1 MSVPLLIG
9 RKGTNNMEHDIVFD
23 IETEKSFDEVGG
35 RDHLTD
41 LGVTVVGVYSYS
53 DNSYYAYEAN
63 EFQKLTEVLKG
74 ARRLIGFNIRDFDI
88 PVLAP
93 HVGVNLFSL
102 QMLDLMDDVARGA
115 GFRISLDSLAKATLG
130 AEKSGHGL
138 DAITWWR
145 AGEKEKVKSYCL
157 QDVRLTKDLYEYGS
171 QRGEVYFISKYGG
184 GKVTVP
190 VRWREISQH
199 DVPHLV
205 KRAYDERKTIVVKL
219 LMSSASKENPET
231 RVDVTHID
239 RKSFEG
245 YSHERK
251 ATRTFPFDA
260 VASITL
266 TDHMYLLEQ
275 DVQQTLI

>member
-1 MSVPLLIG
+1 
-9 RKGTNNMEHDIVFD
+9 MEHDIVFD

-35 RDHLTD
+35 RDHLID
-41 LGVTVVGVYSYS
+41 LGVTVVGVYSYA
-53 DNSYYAYEAN
+53 DNSYYAYEAH
-63 EFQKLTEVLKG
+63 EFSKLTEVLKG
-74 ARRLIGFNIRDFDI
+74 ARRVIGFNIRDFDI

-93 HVGVNLFSL
+93 HVGVNVFTL

-115 GFRISLDSLAKATLG
+115 GFRISLDSLSKATLG

-171 QRGEVYFISKYGG
+171 QHGEVYFISKYGG
-184 GKVTVP
+184 GKIAVP
-190 VRWREISQH
+190 VRWREISQN

-205 KRAYDERKTIVVKL
+205 RRALDERKTIVVKL
-219 LMSSASKENPET
+219 LMSSASKDSPET

-245 YSHERK
+245 YCHERK
-251 ATRTFPFDA
+251 GKRTFPFDA
-260 VASITL
+260 VAAITL
-266 TDHMYLLEQ
+266 TDHTYLLEE